1 MITNLLSTKSLLR
14 QFLAFNLFVFLI
26 LGFFTFLYLL
36 AIEPELINKK
46 SKKHQNI
53 IENIK
58 LNLTNQKIKLD
69 ANNLENYLYRSNFIL
84 DEVDQIRFFNIN
96 KEILVD
102 SSAIDINKRSLFITE
117 RIETLGI
124 NETLNQD
131 QNEIKKNNIAKSVS
145 PFLKDIN
152 SKLNQK
158 FYISSENKNNNLII
172 HTSSIINFEND
183 NVIITISEISNE
195 ISIAVQERKNFV
207 LRSVLIAAIV
217 IMIFSLFLNNYII
230 KPIRSLNF
238 FAKQISFDNPN
249 SLNQIGIEF
258 NKRDDEIGNLS
269 NSLSDMTNKLYQ
281 RIELAERFASD
292 LTHEIRNPLA
302 SLKGASDLLNL
313 TKDEKQKVKL
323 LKVLSNDVERIER
336 LITDY
341 SQVLKDEASQSRAV
355 AKNFDLVRLIE
366 SIIEDF
372 NLDTIN
378 QKKNIKFIFDNQNKI
393 NKATIF
399 GIESRIEQV
408 IANLLDN
415 SVSFSPTDSKI
426 TIDLYFDKNSYKIL
440 IKDQGP
446 GFDENNL
453 DKVFERFYSD
463 RPDDQEGSHS
473 GLGLNIVKN
482 IIDSHKGFIKV
493 YNKLNGEGAVVD
505 ITLPAV

>member
-102 SSAIDINKRSLFITE
+102 SSVIDINKRSLFITE

-172 HTSSIINFEND
+172 HTSSIINSEKD

>member
-1 MITNLLSTKSLLR
+1 MITNLLSTRSLLR

-36 AIEPELINKK
+36 AIEPELINRK

-58 LNLTNQKIKLD
+58 LNLI
-69 ANNLENYLYRSNFIL
+69 NLKTKPDEDNLVNFLYKSNFIL
-84 DEVDQIRFFNIN
+84 DEVDQIRFFDLN
-96 KEILVD
+96 KKIIVD
-102 SSAIDINKRSLFITE
+102 SSFIDINKRSLFTTE

-124 NETLNQD
+124 NETFNQD
-131 QNEIKKNNIAKSVS
+131 QSKSILKNINTDTL

-152 SKLNQK
+152 LKLNQK
-158 FYISSENKNNNLII
+158 FFIASENKNNNLII
-172 HTSSIINFEND
+172 HTSSVINFSD
-183 NVIITISEISNE
+183 KSIIITISEISNE
-195 ISIAVQERKNFV
+195 IIIAVEERKNFV

-238 FAKQISFDNPN
+238 FAKQISYDNPK
-249 SLNQIGIEF
+249 SISKLGIEF

-313 TKDEKQKVKL
+313 TKDERQKVKL

-355 AKNFDLVRLIE
+355 AKNFDIVSLIE

-378 QKKNIKFIFDNQNKI
+378 QKKKIRFVFENQI
-393 NKATIF
+393 NTKKAVIF

-415 SVSFSPTDSKI
+415 SVSFSPLNSLI
-426 TIDLYFDKNSYKIL
+426 TINLFEDKNNYRIL
-440 IKDQGP
+440 IADQGP

-463 RPDDQEGSHS
+463 RPDDQDGSHS

-482 IIDSHKGFIKV
+482 IIDSHKGVIKV
-493 YNKLNGEGAVVD
+493 YNKLDSEGAIVD

>member
-96 KEILVD
+96 KEIIVD
-102 SSAIDINKRSLFITE
+102 SSVIDINKRSLFITE

-131 QNEIKKNNIAKSVS
+131 QNETKKKNITKSVL

-158 FYISSENKNNNLII
+158 FYISSEIKNNNLII
-172 HTSSIINFEND
+172 HTSSIINSEKD

-249 SLNQIGIEF
+249 SINQIGIEF

-378 QKKNIKFIFDNQNKI
+378 QKKNIKFIFVNQNKI

-415 SVSFSPTDSKI
+415 SVSFSPNDSKI
-426 TIDLYFDKNSYKIL
+426 TIDLYFDKNNYKIS

-505 ITLPAV
+505 ITLPAA

>member
-58 LNLTNQKIKLD
+58 LNITNQKINLD
-69 ANNLENYLYRSNFIL
+69 SNNLENYLYRSNFIL

-96 KEILVD
+96 KEIIVD
-102 SSAIDINKRSLFITE
+102 SSVIDINKRSLFITE

-131 QNEIKKNNIAKSVS
+131 QKQTKKKNTTKSVL
-145 PFLKDIN
+145 PFLKDVN

-158 FYISSENKNNNLII
+158 FYISSEIRNKNFII
-172 HTSSIINFEND
+172 HTSSIINSDKD

-249 SLNQIGIEF
+249 SINQIGIEF

-323 LKVLSNDVERIER
+323 LKILSNDVERIER

-372 NLDTIN
+372 NLDSIN

-426 TIDLYFDKNSYKIL
+426 TIDLYFEKNNYQIS

>member
-69 ANNLENYLYRSNFIL
+69 ANNLENYLYKSNFIL

-96 KEILVD
+96 KEIIVD
-102 SSAIDINKRSLFITE
+102 SSVIDINKRSLFITE

-131 QNEIKKNNIAKSVS
+131 QNAIQKKNIAKSTL
-145 PFLKDIN
+145 PFLKDVN

-158 FYISSENKNNNLII
+158 FFISSEMKNNNLII
-172 HTSSIINFEND
+172 HTSSIINFARD

-249 SLNQIGIEF
+249 SINRIGIKF

-313 TKDEKQKVKL
+313 TKDERQKVKL

-355 AKNFDLVRLIE
+355 AKNFDLVHLIE

-378 QKKNIKFIFDNQNKI
+378 QKKNIKFIFLNQNKI

-415 SVSFSPTDSKI
+415 SVSFSPTNSQI
-426 TIDLYFDKNSYKIL
+426 IIDLNFDKNNYKIS

-482 IIDSHKGFIKV
+482 IIDSHKGIIKA

-505 ITLPAV
+505 ITLPSA

>member
-1 MITNLLSTKSLLR
+1 MITNLLSTRSLLR
-14 QFLAFNLFVFLI
+14 QFLAFNLFIFLI

-58 LNLTNQKIKLD
+58 SNLINLKIKPNE
-69 ANNLENYLYRSNFIL
+69 NNLENFLYKSNFIL
-84 DEVDQIRFFNIN
+84 DEVDQIRFFNTDKKI
-96 KEILVD
+96 IVD
-102 SSAIDINKRSLFITE
+102 SSVIDINKRSFYITE
-117 RIETLGI
+117 RIETFGI

-131 QNEIKKNNIAKSVS
+131 QSKIKLNNISKNLS

-152 SKLNQK
+152 LKLNQK
-158 FYISSENKNNNLII
+158 YFITSENKNNNLII
-172 HTSSIINFEND
+172 HTSSLINFPND
-183 NVIITISEISNE
+183 RIIITISEISNE
-195 ISIAVQERKNFV
+195 IIVAVEERKNFV

-238 FAKQISFDNPN
+238 FAKQISYDNPKSMN
-249 SLNQIGIEF
+249 KLGIEF

-281 RIELAERFASD
+281 RIELAERFSSD

-313 TKDEKQKVKL
+313 TKDENQKKKL
-323 LKVLSNDVERIER
+323 LRVLSNDVERIER

-341 SQVLKDEASQSRAV
+341 SQVLKDEATQSRAV
-355 AKNFDLVRLIE
+355 AKNFDLVSLLE

-378 QKKNIKFIFDNQNKI
+378 QKKNIKFLFENPSKI
-393 NKATIF
+393 NKAIIF

-415 SVSFSPTDSKI
+415 AVSFSPSNSEIIINLFT
-426 TIDLYFDKNSYKIL
+426 DKNDFKIL

-463 RPDDQEGSHS
+463 RPDDKERSHS

-482 IIDSHKGFIKV
+482 IIDSHKGLISV
-493 YNKLNGEGAVVD
+493 YNKSESEGAIVD
-505 ITLPAV
+505 ITLPSV

>member
-96 KEILVD
+96 KQILVD

-131 QNEIKKNNIAKSVS
+131 QNEIKKNNITKSVS

-172 HTSSIINFEND
+172 HTSSIINSEKD

-281 RIELAERFASD
+281 RIELAERYASD

-415 SVSFSPTDSKI
+415 SVSFSPIDSKI

>member
-207 LRSVLIAAIV
+207 LRSVLIAAVV

>member
-96 KEILVD
+96 KEIIVD
-102 SSAIDINKRSLFITE
+102 SSVIDINKRSLFITE

-131 QNEIKKNNIAKSVS
+131 QNETKKKNITKNVL

-158 FYISSENKNNNLII
+158 FYISSEIKNNNLII
-172 HTSSIINFEND
+172 HTSSIINSEKD

-238 FAKQISFDNPN
+238 FAKQISYDNPN
-249 SLNQIGIEF
+249 SINQIGIEF

-313 TKDEKQKVKL
+313 
-323 LKVLSNDVERIER
+323 
-336 LITDY
+336 
-341 SQVLKDEASQSRAV
+341 
-355 AKNFDLVRLIE
+355 
-366 SIIEDF
+366 
-372 NLDTIN
+372 
-378 QKKNIKFIFDNQNKI
+378 NK
-393 NKATIF
+393 
-399 GIESRIEQV
+399 G
-408 IANLLDN
+408 
-415 SVSFSPTDSKI
+415 
-426 TIDLYFDKNSYKIL
+426 
-440 IKDQGP
+440 
-446 GFDENNL
+446 
-453 DKVFERFYSD
+453 
-463 RPDDQEGSHS
+463 
-473 GLGLNIVKN
+473 
-482 IIDSHKGFIKV
+482 
-493 YNKLNGEGAVVD
+493 
-505 ITLPAV
+505 

>member
-58 LNLTNQKIKLD
+58 LNITNQKINLD
-69 ANNLENYLYRSNFIL
+69 SNNLENYLYRSNFIL
-84 DEVDQIRFFNIN
+84 DEVDQIRFFNIK
-96 KEILVD
+96 KEIIVD
-102 SSAIDINKRSLFITE
+102 SSVIDINKRSLFITE

-131 QNEIKKNNIAKSVS
+131 QKQTKKKNTTKSVL
-145 PFLKDIN
+145 PFLKDVN

-158 FYISSENKNNNLII
+158 FYISSEIRNKNFII
-172 HTSSIINFEND
+172 HTSSIINSDKD

-249 SLNQIGIEF
+249 SINQIGIEF

-323 LKVLSNDVERIER
+323 LKILSNDVERIER

-372 NLDTIN
+372 NLDSIN

-426 TIDLYFDKNSYKIL
+426 TIDLYFEKNNYQIS

>member
-69 ANNLENYLYRSNFIL
+69 ANNLENYLYKSNFIL

-96 KEILVD
+96 KEIIVD
-102 SSAIDINKRSLFITE
+102 SSVIDINKRSLFITE

-131 QNEIKKNNIAKSVS
+131 QNETKKKNIIKSTL

-158 FYISSENKNNNLII
+158 FYISSEIKNNNLII
-172 HTSSIINFEND
+172 HTSSIINSEKD

-249 SLNQIGIEF
+249 SINQIGIEF

-415 SVSFSPTDSKI
+415 SVSFSPTDSQI
-426 TIDLYFDKNSYKIL
+426 TIDLYFDKNNYKIS

-505 ITLPAV
+505 ITLPSA

>member
-58 LNLTNQKIKLD
+58 LNITNQKINLD
-69 ANNLENYLYRSNFIL
+69 SNNLENYLYRSNFIL

-96 KEILVD
+96 KEIIVD
-102 SSAIDINKRSLFITE
+102 SSVIDINKRSLFITE
-117 RIETLGI
+117 KIETLGI

-131 QNEIKKNNIAKSVS
+131 QKQTKKKNTTKSVL
-145 PFLKDIN
+145 PFLKDVN

-158 FYISSENKNNNLII
+158 FYISSEMRNKNFII
-172 HTSSIINFEND
+172 HTSSIIYSDKD

-249 SLNQIGIEF
+249 SINQIGIEF

-323 LKVLSNDVERIER
+323 LKILSNDVERIER

-372 NLDTIN
+372 NLDSIN

-426 TIDLYFDKNSYKIL
+426 TIDLYFEKNNYKIS

>member
-58 LNLTNQKIKLD
+58 LNITNQKINLD
-69 ANNLENYLYRSNFIL
+69 SNNLENYLYRSNFIL

-96 KEILVD
+96 KEIIVD
-102 SSAIDINKRSLFITE
+102 SSVIDINKRSLFITE

-131 QNEIKKNNIAKSVS
+131 QKQTKKKNTTKSVL
-145 PFLKDIN
+145 PFLKDVN

-158 FYISSENKNNNLII
+158 FYISSEMRNKNFII
-172 HTSSIINFEND
+172 HTSSIINSDKD

-249 SLNQIGIEF
+249 SINQIGIEF

-323 LKVLSNDVERIER
+323 LKILSNDVERIER

-372 NLDTIN
+372 NLDSIN

-426 TIDLYFDKNSYKIL
+426 TIDLYFEKNIYKIS

>member
-69 ANNLENYLYRSNFIL
+69 SNNLENYLYRSNFIL
-84 DEVDQIRFFNIN
+84 DEVDQIRFFTIN
-96 KEILVD
+96 KEIIVD
-102 SSAIDINKRSLFITE
+102 SSVIDINKRSLFITE

-131 QNEIKKNNIAKSVS
+131 QNEAKEKNITKSTL
-145 PFLKDIN
+145 PFLKDVN

-158 FYISSENKNNNLII
+158 FFIFSEMRNNNLII
-172 HTSSIINFEND
+172 HTSSIINFAKD

-195 ISIAVQERKNFV
+195 ISVAVQERKNFV

-249 SLNQIGIEF
+249 SIDRIGIEF

-313 TKDEKQKVKL
+313 TKDERQKVKL

-355 AKNFDLVRLIE
+355 AKNFDLVHLIE

-378 QKKNIKFIFDNQNKI
+378 QKKNIKFIFLNQNKI

-415 SVSFSPTDSKI
+415 SVSFSPINSQI
-426 TIDLYFDKNSYKIL
+426 TIDLNFDKNNYKIS

-482 IIDSHKGFIKV
+482 IIDSHKGVIKA

-505 ITLPAV
+505 ITLPSV

>member
-96 KEILVD
+96 KQILVD

-131 QNEIKKNNIAKSVS
+131 QNEIKKNNITKSVS

-172 HTSSIINFEND
+172 HTSSIINSEKD

-355 AKNFDLVRLIE
+355 AKNFDLARLIE

-415 SVSFSPTDSKI
+415 SVSFSPIDSKI

>member
-172 HTSSIINFEND
+172 HTSSIINYEKD

-378 QKKNIKFIFDNQNKI
+378 QKKNIKFIFDNHNKI

>member
-102 SSAIDINKRSLFITE
+102 SSVIDINKRSLFITE

-131 QNEIKKNNIAKSVS
+131 QNEIKKNNITKSVS

-172 HTSSIINFEND
+172 HTSSIINFDKD

-292 LTHEIRNPLA
+292 LTHEIKK
-302 SLKGASDLLNL
+302 STGI
-313 TKDEKQKVKL
+313 
-323 LKVLSNDVERIER
+323 IER
-336 LITDY
+336 C
-341 SQVLKDEASQSRAV
+341 V
-355 AKNFDLVRLIE
+355 
-366 SIIEDF
+366 
-372 NLDTIN
+372 
-378 QKKNIKFIFDNQNKI
+378 
-393 NKATIF
+393 
-399 GIESRIEQV
+399 
-408 IANLLDN
+408 
-415 SVSFSPTDSKI
+415 
-426 TIDLYFDKNSYKIL
+426 
-440 IKDQGP
+440 
-446 GFDENNL
+446 
-453 DKVFERFYSD
+453 
-463 RPDDQEGSHS
+463 
-473 GLGLNIVKN
+473 
-482 IIDSHKGFIKV
+482 
-493 YNKLNGEGAVVD
+493 
-505 ITLPAV
+505 

>member
-58 LNLTNQKIKLD
+58 LNLTNQKIKPD
-69 ANNLENYLYRSNFIL
+69 TKNLENYLYRSNFIL
-84 DEVDQIRFFNIN
+84 DEVDQIRFFKTN
-96 KEILVD
+96 KEIIVD
-102 SSAIDINKRSLFITE
+102 SSVIDINKRSLFITE

-131 QNEIKKNNIAKSVS
+131 QNEKKSKNITKNNL
-145 PFLKDIN
+145 PFLKDVN

-158 FYISSENKNNNLII
+158 FFISSEIKNNNLII
-172 HTSSIINFEND
+172 HTSSIINLAKD

-207 LRSVLIAAIV
+207 LRSVLIAGIV

-249 SLNQIGIEF
+249 SVNQIGIEF

-355 AKNFDLVRLIE
+355 AKNFDLVGLIE

-372 NLDTIN
+372 NLDTLN
-378 QKKNIKFIFDNQNKI
+378 QKKNIKFSFINQNKI
-393 NKATIF
+393 DKATIF

-415 SVSFSPTDSKI
+415 SVSFSPPNSQI
-426 TIDLYFDKNSYKIL
+426 TIDLYFDKNNYKIS

-482 IIDSHKGFIKV
+482 IIDSHKGLIKV